1 MDLTAEKVIN
11 APPEH
16 VFDALNDPAI
26 LRQAIPGCQSLH
38 KESDSRYAMTVA
50 LKVGPLRSTFAGT
63 IAVDNVDRPSG
74 YTLIGEADGGVVGK
88 ARGRAHVALAAIDEG
103 TTNLAYHLTA
113 ETEGELA
120 DLDERIVATTARTL
134 ANEFFS
140 RLQLLVESV
149 DAPSMIE
156 SLGARDARAAAPQ
169 ADAPADA
176 PLPAEA
182 TTPVDAPA
190 QADAPAAGNETPV
203 AAGEGAKDAPVAP
216 QPAAKV
222 PAASY
227 TEGAVADVPVRE
239 EELAERMPRTPS
251 RTLET
256 ITTGTASFGQ
266 ASRDAPVQVSGEA
279 DGGQSPMRWVLAAIG
294 ALIVILLLSGGF

>member
-1 MDLTAEKVIN
+1 MASFSLVCCDCCDGVGVGDALDLTAEKVIN
-11 APPEH
+11 APPDH
-16 VFDALNDPAI
+16 VFDALNDPVI

-63 IAVDNVDRPSG
+63 IKVDNVDRPSG

-88 ARGRAHVALAAIDEG
+88 ARGRAHVALAAIDES

-120 DLDERIVATTARTL
+120 TLDERIVATTARTL

-156 SLGARDARAAAPQ
+156 SLGARDARAAAPSASVDTHEPQ
-169 ADAPADA
+169 TDTLEETRDAAEDT
-176 PLPAEA
+176 PAE
-182 TTPVDAPA
+182 TVTRDAE
-190 QADAPAAGNETPV
+190 PAAPPTQ
-203 AAGEGAKDAPVAP
+203 D
-216 QPAAKV
+216 
-222 PAASY
+222 
-227 TEGAVADVPVRE
+227 AVADAKLTDE
-239 EELAERMPRTPS
+239 EVAERLPRPPS
-251 RTLET
+251 RSLET
-256 ITTGTASFGQ
+256 TTGTASFGQ

-279 DGGQSPMRWVLAAIG
+279 DGEQSPMRWVLAAIG